1 MLAERRHQ
9 MILSIVRADGPV
21 SITALVDRL
30 GQSAATIRRD
40 LIALDEEGLLKRV
53 YGGAVP
59 LPERDEPFAQVADVR
74 VPEKEA
80 VALACAEMVQD
91 GQTVLLD
98 IGTTALRVATH
109 LRGRPI
115 TVITTNMAV
124 FDELRDD
131 DAVELVV
138 LGGVHRRQYRSLVGF
153 LAEDALRQVRADVLV
168 LGTSGISPD
177 GSVMDTTIV
186 EVPIKRA
193 MIAASERVVLAADA
207 SKFPGS
213 GIARVCD
220 AGALD
225 VVVTEDGADP
235 TTCAALRAAGVE
247 VRRAHVVPAAAA
259 GGRLTAV

>member
-1 MLAERRHQ
+1 MLAERRQQ
-9 MILSIVRADGPV
+9 MILSIVRSDGPV
-21 SITALVDRL
+21 SITTLVDKL

-53 YGGAVP
+53 YGGAAP
-59 LPERDEPFAQVADVR
+59 LPDERDEPFAQVADVH
-74 VPEKEA
+74 VPEKRA
-80 VALACAEMVQD
+80 IAAACAALVQD

-98 IGTTALRVATH
+98 IGTTAHQVASLLH
-109 LRGRPI
+109 GRSI
-115 TVITTNMAV
+115 TVVTTNMAV

-131 DAVELVV
+131 DDVELVV

-168 LGTSGISPD
+168 LGTSGIGPD

-213 GIARVCD
+213 GVARVCG
-220 AGALD
+220 ASALD
-225 VVVTEDGADP
+225 VVVTGEDADP
-235 TTCAALRAAGVE
+235 ATCAALGAAGVE
-247 VRRAHVVPAAAA
+247 LLRVPAAAPA
-259 GGRLTAV
+259 TGRLTAV